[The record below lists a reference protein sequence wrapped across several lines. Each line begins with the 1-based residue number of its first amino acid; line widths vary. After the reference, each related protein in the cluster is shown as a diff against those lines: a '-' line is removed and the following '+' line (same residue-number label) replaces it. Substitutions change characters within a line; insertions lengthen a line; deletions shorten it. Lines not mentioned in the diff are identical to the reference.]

1 MLAVF
6 EALAFIGAVLGI
18 FNTIILLRRALIHKE
33 DLKALIDVLTT
44 LAKLTPMKSDD
55 ELLKKIKRIAEEHC
69 K

>member
-1 MLAVF
+1 MAIF
-6 EALAFIGAVLGI
+6 EALAFVGAVLGI

-44 LAKLTPMKSDD
+44 LAKLSPTKSDD

>member
-1 MLAVF
+1 MAIF
-6 EALAFIGAVLGI
+6 EALAFVGAVLGI